1 MATSPDPVRI
11 LVVTDWDAGFSLRSH
26 PPLLDVDPG
35 GNYVTEVVPGKPV
48 AIYEVLVERFLLMQI
63 SVSGEAT
70 QVTVVTSGEGRI
82 YKLESPLV
90 VDPQTSC
97 RLLLCNDTASP
108 LKPKDV
114 TIVRYDPTASA
125 TIVGPSRPI
134 PRPSRVDVESSTSP
148 SSEREYLIEV
158 ENRCGLCGQIFKMVP
173 GDPHKEL
180 IDRAFAN
187 EGRGPICPKEAR

>member
-1 MATSPDPVRI
+1 MSASPDPVRL

-35 GNYVTEVVPGKPV
+35 ASYVTEVVPGKPV
-48 AIYEVLVERFLLMQI
+48 AIYEVLVECFQLAQI
-63 SVSGEAT
+63 SVGDRTVHAT
-70 QVTVVTSGEGRI
+70 AITDGQRRI

-114 TIVRYDPTASA
+114 TIIRYDPNA
-125 TIVGPSRPI
+125 TM
-134 PRPSRVDVESSTSP
+134 E
-148 SSEREYLIEV
+148 
-158 ENRCGLCGQIFKMVP
+158 K
-173 GDPHKEL
+173 
-180 IDRAFAN
+180 
-187 EGRGPICPKEAR
+187 AR